1 MSEQRDSEAR
11 GDDPLTCS
19 KCGGP
24 TKENGRWHP
33 DLGAVYGYELG
44 SAERGPAPDT
54 EEARADDEALKA
66 PTCTVCNGTGE
77 LPDKPAPEERG
88 E

>member
-33 DLGAVYGYELG
+33 DIGAVYGYELG
-44 SAERGPAPDT
+44 LAERDPAPDT
-54 EEARADDEALKA
+54 PEVAERPEKC
-66 PTCTVCNGTGE
+66 PTCGGALE
-77 LPDKPAPEERG
+77 ADQPATEERG